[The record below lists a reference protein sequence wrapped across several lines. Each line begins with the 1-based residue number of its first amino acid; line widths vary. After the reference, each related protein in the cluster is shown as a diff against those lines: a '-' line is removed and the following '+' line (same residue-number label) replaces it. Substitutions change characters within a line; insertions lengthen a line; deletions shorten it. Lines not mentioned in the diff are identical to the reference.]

1 MRNKYLFEDSITTS
15 EEKIKDHCGVVGIA
29 SKSSA
34 SNYIYYCLRA
44 LQHRGQEAAGIAVFN
59 KKIDVHKDL
68 GLVANVFDDEK
79 LKSLKGK
86 TGIGHTYYSIKL
98 SKPENAQPT
107 IIREE
112 VGEVALAHNGIL
124 VNAEKLRRR
133 LRRKGHEFVLGC
145 EEEVVAY
152 LLFDHL
158 ETTQDLIKAIRKT
171 FGWRKKVHTRKINA
185 AFGINSV
192 IERLNREIKRRIKW
206 FGTFQSLEGAT
217 KFIEH
222 WINNYNTEKLT

>member
-1 MRNKYLFEDSITTS
+1 MRNKDPFENYTMYF
-15 EEKIKDHCGVVGIA
+15 EEKIKDHCGVVGLA
-29 SKSSA
+29 SKSNTSTH
-34 SNYIYYCLRA
+34 IYYCLRA

-59 KKIDVHKDL
+59 KKIDVHKGL

-86 TGIGHTYYSIKL
+86 TGIAHTYYSIKL

-107 IIREE
+107 IIKTE

-124 VNAEKLRRR
+124 VNAERLRKR
-133 LRRKGHEFVLGC
+133 LRRKGHNFVLGC

-158 ETTQDLIKAIRKT
+158 ETTQDLIKAIKKT
-171 FGWRKKVHTRKINA
+171 LSENFRFVCLYNDVSRQ
-185 AFGINSV
+185 GIWDS
-192 IERLNREIKRRIKW
+192 
-206 FGTFQSLEGAT
+206 
-217 KFIEH
+217 
-222 WINNYNTEKLT
+222 